1 MDFDDL
7 VEHVV
12 APEKRAG
19 KVVNGVEHKMHEGA
33 VMVAYAMH
41 LFRTSG
47 ADHVRIHPDGEHG
60 KRFDFAG
67 WLSRRGF
74 EKISSSGT
82 TSYGGDYEHECGW
95 RITINP
101 SSGRGDVVAE
111 VGRRTISAECKGGI
125 INTRHSGQVSR
136 LYKGLCE
143 TVGLLMAGE
152 IQGRQ
157 VAVVPYTETT
167 LRLAKRMVP
176 RCNVAGIEI
185 ALVGSHGEVIDVTR
199 DAKSKIV
206 QEYPLPQDMH
216 IREDYRV
223 FPTEL
228 EDDPGVVFHSTAAE
242 NLDPIIAEG
251 FKRGSEAGAT
261 LNSISYARTSSAALH
276 HWTSRRSKGQ
286 DGIILAL
293 RFESY
298 EGLHQEPQLVYDY
311 KEVPTQPEIIG
322 FVKVPTSYVHR

>member
-152 IQGRQ
+152 IGR
-157 VAVVPYTETT
+157 PP
-167 LRLAKRMVP
+167 LASCRIPNKPQISKRMVP
-176 RCNVAGIEI
+176 RCLTLRDRDR
-185 ALVGSHGEVIDVTR
+185 LVGSHGEVIGVTR

-206 QEYPLPQDMH
+206 QECPLPQDMH